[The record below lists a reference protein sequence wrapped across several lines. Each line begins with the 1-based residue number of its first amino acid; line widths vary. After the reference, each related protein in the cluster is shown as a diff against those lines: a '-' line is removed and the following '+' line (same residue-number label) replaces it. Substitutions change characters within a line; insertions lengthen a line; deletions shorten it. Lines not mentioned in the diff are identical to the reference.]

1 MNKFLQEPFTLDRT
15 VRIALSVL
23 CGLAILGIISAIWE
37 VLLPFLLA
45 GIFAYVMM
53 PFVRFCQHTL
63 RIRSRGLS
71 VFLVF
76 VISASLLTMGFLYLI
91 PAIQD
96 EVVKTIDA
104 LKQHSD
110 GEGLLSKVLPKG
122 IEEHLQSQFNLK
134 EFIQGLSLESII
146 STGESLL
153 DKAGGLINSTL
164 SVFSWGLV
172 FAMGIIYFIFIMMD
186 IEGLA
191 HGFVAMFPQSARP
204 IVYNILREVDY
215 YMNSYFRGQAL
226 IALSVGAM
234 LCIGF
239 SIIGLPLAIVLGIF
253 IGLLNFIPYMQALG
267 ILPLTLSA
275 ILMGLQQGENIWVSI
290 ALAYAVL
297 FAVQVLQDSILVP
310 KIMGSRMG
318 MRPSLILLALAVW
331 GYLLG
336 FFGML
341 IALPAS
347 MSLYA
352 IYMRYI
358 LKDEAY
364 IKLINQKMNKRQKAK
379 QALPKEAITSP
390 EDPNT
395 CNKQA

>member
-1 MNKFLQEPFTLDRT
+1 MNKFLQEPFTFDRT
-15 VRIALSVL
+15 VRIVLFVL
-23 CGLAILGIISAIWE
+23 CFLALIAVVASIWE

-53 PFVRFCQHTL
+53 PFVRFFQHTL
-63 RIRSRGLS
+63 RIRRRGLS
-71 VFLVF
+71 VLLVF
-76 VISASLLTMGFLYLI
+76 IITAGLLTMSFLYLI

-96 EVVKTIDA
+96 EVSKTIEA
-104 LKQHSD
+104 LKLHSD
-110 GEGLLSKVLPKG
+110 GEGLLSKVLPK
-122 IEEHLQSQFNLK
+122 EVEQLVLEQFNIK
-134 EFIQGLSLESII
+134 AYIQELSLESII
-146 STGESLL
+146 STGENIL

-186 IEGLA
+186 MEGLA
-191 HGFVAMFPQSARP
+191 HGLVGMFPTDARP
-204 IVYNILREVDY
+204 TVYAILREVDY

-226 IALSVGAM
+226 IAVSVGAL

-239 SIIGLPLAIVLGIF
+239 SVIGLPMPIVLGIF

-267 ILPLTLSA
+267 VIPLGLAA
-275 ILMGLQQGENIWVSI
+275 ILGAVQSGDNVWIS
-290 ALAYAVL
+290 LAMAYGVL
-297 FAVQVLQDSILVP
+297 FVVQVLQDSILVP

-341 IALPAS
+341 IALPAT

-358 LKDEAY
+358 LRDEAY
-364 IKLINQKMNKRQKAK
+364 IKLITKKMGQRAKKASP
-379 QALPKEAITSP
+379 PKTTK
-390 EDPNT
+390 D
-395 CNKQA
+395 

>member
-1 MNKFLQEPFTLDRT
+1 MNKFLQEPFTFDRT
-15 VRIALSVL
+15 VRIVLFVL
-23 CGLAILGIISAIWE
+23 CFLALIAVVASIWE

-53 PFVRFCQHTL
+53 PFVRFFQHTL
-63 RIRSRGLS
+63 RIRRRGLS
-71 VFLVF
+71 VLLVF
-76 VISASLLTMGFLYLI
+76 IITAGLLTMSFLYLI

-96 EVVKTIDA
+96 EVSKTIEA
-104 LKQHSD
+104 LKLYSD
-110 GEGLLSKVLPKG
+110 GEGLLSKVLPK
-122 IEEHLQSQFNLK
+122 EVEQLVLEQFNIK
-134 EFIQGLSLESII
+134 AYIQELSLESII
-146 STGESLL
+146 STGENIL

-186 IEGLA
+186 MEGLA
-191 HGFVAMFPQSARP
+191 HGLVGMFPTDARP
-204 IVYNILREVDY
+204 TVYAILREVDY

-226 IALSVGAM
+226 IAVSVGAL

-239 SIIGLPLAIVLGIF
+239 SVIGLPMPIVLGIF

-267 ILPLTLSA
+267 VIPLGLAA
-275 ILMGLQQGENIWVSI
+275 ILGAVQSGDNVWIS
-290 ALAYAVL
+290 LAMAYGVL
-297 FAVQVLQDSILVP
+297 FVVQVLQDSILVP

-341 IALPAS
+341 IALPAT

-358 LKDEAY
+358 LSDEAY
-364 IKLINQKMNKRQKAK
+364 IKLITKKMGQRAKKASP
-379 QALPKEAITSP
+379 PKTTK
-390 EDPNT
+390 D
-395 CNKQA
+395 